1 MEQTVKRRP
10 PQRPSQ
16 NKVTTFDVQS
26 CTPEEIEKKTR
37 ELYVKKDGVFSCLAC
52 EYTTSSDSAKIKRH
66 IEVHFEGLSY
76 PCSVCNKEFRSK
88 NSLVKH
94 KSIIHNNLQD

>member
-1 MEQTVKRRP
+1 MEQTVKRRL

-26 CTPEEIEKKTR
+26 CTPEEIERKTR
-37 ELYVKKDGVFSCLAC
+37 EVYEKKDGVFSCLAC
-52 EYTTSSDSAKIKRH
+52 EYTSSDRAKIKRH

-94 KSIIHNNLQD
+94 KSMIH